1 MSTYRWIPWTQPVLT
16 GNTDYGETSASSIN
30 NSSAGNPASPWK
42 ASDGIKDGSSTSW
55 EASKDQYPAWWLWKL
70 PAMLRVTKLV
80 LYNKYSG
87 YNYVTKNVSVYAD
100 KAQTQLIANGT
111 FEAASFSTL
120 TFEFDSP
127 KVTNELCIV
136 CEDSYKESNTYVGLG
151 EVEITAEQGIEQF
164 DVRYFDWDGMLLK
177 EETVDFGGR
186 VAPPPDP
193 VREGYTFT
201 GWSASTEHI
210 VSDMTVVAQYRR
222 NPRED
227 EYLLTT
233 LKTIA
238 DELRIPVETGVFK
251 GAAPD
256 CYAVLTPM
264 ADTFELY
271 ADNKPNHEVQEVRIS
286 LFDKGNYLRT
296 KNALVRALLYAD
308 ITMTDRRYI
317 GHEDDTRYHHYAI
330 DAAKEYETEE

>member
-1 MSTYRWIPWTQPVLT
+1 
-16 GNTDYGETSASSIN
+16 
-30 NSSAGNPASPWK
+30 
-42 ASDGIKDGSSTSW
+42 
-55 EASKDQYPAWWLWKL
+55 
-70 PAMLRVTKLV
+70 
-80 LYNKYSG
+80 
-87 YNYVTKNVSVYAD
+87 
-100 KAQTQLIANGT
+100 
-111 FEAASFSTL
+111 
-120 TFEFDSP
+120 
-127 KVTNELCIV
+127 
-136 CEDSYKESNTYVGLG
+136 
-151 EVEITAEQGIEQF
+151 
-164 DVRYFDWDGMLLK
+164 
-177 EETVDFGGR
+177 
-186 VAPPPDP
+186 
-193 VREGYTFT
+193 
-201 GWSASTEHI
+201 
-210 VSDMTVVAQYRR
+210 MTVVAQYRR

-296 KNALVRALLYAD
+296 KNALVRALLDAD

-317 GHEDDTRYHHYAI
+317 GHEDDTWYHHYAI